1 MKQAI
6 YIFSLYIGVV
16 TFFTLSYF
24 RQTMEISLL
33 VSLLAVLVTGVI
45 IFAVNKS
52 EEKRQP
58 INI

>member
-24 RQTMEISLL
+24 RQMMEISLS
-33 VSLLAVLVTGVI
+33 VSLLAILVTGAI
-45 IFAVNKS
+45 IFAANKS
-52 EEKRQP
+52 AEKRQM
-58 INI
+58 IDV

>member
-24 RQTMEISLL
+24 RQTTEISLS
-33 VSLLAVLVTGVI
+33 VSLLAMLITGAIV
-45 IFAVNKS
+45 FTANTS
-52 EEKRQP
+52 EEKRQQ
-58 INI
+58 IDA